1 MNKEEIIEGNELIVS
16 FLGWTKYSYNQ
27 KYDLTHCRDY
37 DCYNIGEFSKYSDI
51 YIPESGNLPAAHYN
65 LEFHSSWSWL
75 MPVVE
80 KIESIGETDKSYGV
94 LCDIT
99 TTYIRIGP
107 ISIDLKIKKN
117 LSKIEAVYNAIVE
130 FIKWYNTQNNE

>member
-65 LEFHSSWSWL
+65 LEFHSSWDWL

-80 KIESIGETDKSYGV
+80 KIEKLQYTCDICSTHLHKNMVSIGT
-94 LCDIT
+94 
-99 TTYIRIGP
+99 
-107 ISIDLKIKKN
+107 ISGKQCVRVIEDLKIK
-117 LSKIEAVYNAIVE
+117 AVWTAVIE